1 MSKKAGKARKA
12 VKKFHRRTSPRLAA
26 PAPKPTKTSTAALL
40 SALPLA
46 PAVPSAASDDVKT
59 EAATLPARLAL
70 AQGTTAPVPHESV
83 SENVAA
89 AVQMRTKPAEA
100 ASEAGVEEAETPAQ
114 MSAASESAPSSASI
128 AKFADK
134 PPIDPNPVDDTE
146 DRKEREDLESLK
158 DLEMAKTEAAPA
170 EVSDSR
176 ASPDAAETIEPTAA
190 LQGEKAVSADEPIA
204 ESELEHGLKPL
215 EPLEPDVDMA
225 AEATRESDASPILG
239 AESKAIDE
247 VDGERESSAPMAAAP
262 KAQPVTLSETAN
274 DAADTTPATEPTAAV
289 EEVPVEAAGPE
300 AAATVEQKAP
310 GVDAVPA
317 APLEAARD
325 EARAPDAAEGP
336 VEKSPE
342 KADESTVATASEETQ
357 RDVSPAVL
365 LPSADTTADATE
377 PSDPSKRPAAALR
390 AASECFLPVRARLR
404 TIVAAFAG
412 ISGLAAALLFAAAN
426 WAGWPGE
433 LRIGFFGLLALVA
446 GGAFLRL
453 KRRDTRRRPSR
464 CATDIAASL
473 FGVAL
478 GLLLCVI
485 GQTYQSGA
493 DASTL
498 LLAWGALLTPWLFV
512 VRRALFFTLWFAVA
526 LSGLL
531 LSGERLLASAGL
543 LEQALPGT
551 LFALAVAFV
560 LALCARRPWTRV
572 RAAAALPSLAAVLLT
587 ALLPAVMLMNVLGTR
602 QMLALVPVYVLGFLL
617 LAGALLFSRRGEL
630 RSLAVFGAATL
641 LEGFWLHWSA
651 DRLANSLVAG
661 TGLLIAL
668 AALFVL
674 YRIGRQAARQV
685 SAEEALQPSRLS
697 LVPAAAAS
705 LLSALALVLALELVQ
720 SVLDLPALETGLA
733 TALAALALEAA
744 GALRSRERLASR
756 GAASLSREG
765 VPLLHTQAV
774 LGHLRAPASIA
785 WAILAAAGIALVF
798 SEAAFGPGDLT
809 AAVIASTLSL
819 AAAALFRSRF
829 ALFAAMALFVMAVPE
844 RTAVVTGAAALAAGV
859 LTVFVRCAST
869 GAMRLR
875 RLRFAAAR
883 ALPAFIW
890 MSWFGASVMPWCF
903 DVPAATFASAE
914 GAALAGAV
922 LVAVAA
928 SGLSIVRAGFDKLFA
943 LGLALLSALLLW
955 RFGPDAAALA
965 LALSALVPVPEKREV
980 PQAAERSAANAETL
994 ERRTLALSPLHFLF
1008 LFWSSAHAA
1017 YWLLPSEAGSNLL
1030 LAAALDQLFV
1040 CVLFGLLFAL
1050 ERFSPAGRKD
1060 RAAPAAARGR
1070 SIEDDDART
1079 SPRLG
1084 TLKRVDLA
1092 ASALLLLLTVLVFA
1106 LGVLKNEQML
1116 DGGTVYEAALA
1127 PADPRDILMG
1137 DYMALRYKALENAP
1151 DAKTLA
1157 DAFAEKAEG
1166 ALGETPSAEGPAR
1179 FVAAF
1184 GLDANT
1190 AQTRTLKLLGI
1201 VAAGAELPSG
1211 TTLVVA
1217 YDPTTKR
1224 AQLPERWFFSSGEA
1238 ERWSHARTARLRCTP
1253 TECLLESLL
1262 DEEGRVIESDSGFW
1276 SRFFNAHV
1284 AR

>member
-1 MSKKAGKARKA
+1 
-12 VKKFHRRTSPRLAA
+12 
-26 PAPKPTKTSTAALL
+26 
-40 SALPLA
+40 
-46 PAVPSAASDDVKT
+46 
-59 EAATLPARLAL
+59 
-70 AQGTTAPVPHESV
+70 
-83 SENVAA
+83 
-89 AVQMRTKPAEA
+89 MRTKPAEA

-114 MSAASESAPSSASI
+114 MSAASESAPSGASI

-146 DRKEREDLESLK
+146 DRKEREDLENLK

-215 EPLEPDVDMA
+215 EPLEPLEPDVDMA

-247 VDGERESSAPMAAAP
+247 VDGERESSAPMAATP

-342 KADESTVATASEETQ
+342 KTDESTVATASEETQ

-433 LRIGFFGLLALVA
+433 LRIGFFGLLAVVA

-685 SAEEALQPSRLS
+685 SAEEALHSSRLS
-697 LVPAAAAS
+697 LVPATAAA

-744 GALRSRERLASR
+744 GALRSRGRLASR

-765 VPLLHTQAV
+765 VPLPHTQAV

-798 SEAAFGPGDLT
+798 TEAVFGPGDLT

-844 RTAVVTGAAALAAGV
+844 RTAVVTGAAA
-859 LTVFVRCAST
+859 R
-869 GAMRLR
+869 M
-875 RLRFAAAR
+875 
-883 ALPAFIW
+883 
-890 MSWFGASVMPWCF
+890 
-903 DVPAATFASAE
+903 
-914 GAALAGAV
+914 
-922 LVAVAA
+922 
-928 SGLSIVRAGFDKLFA
+928 
-943 LGLALLSALLLW
+943 
-955 RFGPDAAALA
+955 
-965 LALSALVPVPEKREV
+965 
-980 PQAAERSAANAETL
+980 
-994 ERRTLALSPLHFLF
+994 
-1008 LFWSSAHAA
+1008 
-1017 YWLLPSEAGSNLL
+1017 
-1030 LAAALDQLFV
+1030 
-1040 CVLFGLLFAL
+1040 
-1050 ERFSPAGRKD
+1050 
-1060 RAAPAAARGR
+1060 
-1070 SIEDDDART
+1070 
-1079 SPRLG
+1079 
-1084 TLKRVDLA
+1084 
-1092 ASALLLLLTVLVFA
+1092 
-1106 LGVLKNEQML
+1106 
-1116 DGGTVYEAALA
+1116 
-1127 PADPRDILMG
+1127 
-1137 DYMALRYKALENAP
+1137 
-1151 DAKTLA
+1151 
-1157 DAFAEKAEG
+1157 
-1166 ALGETPSAEGPAR
+1166 
-1179 FVAAF
+1179 
-1184 GLDANT
+1184 
-1190 AQTRTLKLLGI
+1190 
-1201 VAAGAELPSG
+1201 
-1211 TTLVVA
+1211 
-1217 YDPTTKR
+1217 
-1224 AQLPERWFFSSGEA
+1224 
-1238 ERWSHARTARLRCTP
+1238 
-1253 TECLLESLL
+1253 
-1262 DEEGRVIESDSGFW
+1262 
-1276 SRFFNAHV
+1276 
-1284 AR
+1284 

>member
-12 VKKFHRRTSPRLAA
+12 VKKLHRRTSPRLAA

-59 EAATLPARLAL
+59 EAATLPARQAL

-100 ASEAGVEEAETPAQ
+100 APEAGVEEAETPAQ
-114 MSAASESAPSSASI
+114 MSAASESAPSGASI
-128 AKFADK
+128 AKSADR
-134 PPIDPNPVDDTE
+134 PPIDANPVDDTE
-146 DRKEREDLESLK
+146 DRKGREDLESLK

-176 ASPDAAETIEPTAA
+176 ASPDAAETIDPSAA
-190 LQGEKAVSADEPIA
+190 LQCEKAVSADEPIA
-204 ESELEHGLKPL
+204 ESELEQGLKPL

-239 AESKAIDE
+239 AESKVIDE
-247 VDGERESSAPMAAAP
+247 VDGERESSAPMAAATP

-289 EEVPVEAAGPE
+289 EEVPVEAVGPE

-336 VEKSPE
+336 VEKSPD

-446 GGAFLRL
+446 GGAFLGL

-464 CATDIAASL
+464 CASDVVASL
-473 FGVAL
+473 FGLAL

-674 YRIGRQAARQV
+674 YRVGRQAARQV

-697 LVPAAAAS
+697 LVPAAAAA

-744 GALRSRERLASR
+744 GALRSRERLASG
-756 GAASLSREG
+756 GAASFSREG
-765 VPLLHTQAV
+765 VPLPHTQAV

-785 WAILAAAGIALVF
+785 WAILAAAGISLVF
-798 SEAAFGPGDLT
+798 TEAAFGPGDLT

-869 GAMRLR
+869 GAM

-1060 RAAPAAARGR
+1060 RAAPAAVRVR

-1079 SPRLG
+1079 SPRQG

-1116 DGGTVYEAALA
+1116 DGGTVYEATLA

-1166 ALGETPSAEGPAR
+1166 TLGETPSTEGPAR

-1262 DEEGRVIESDSGFW
+1262 DEEGRVIESDSDFW

>member
-12 VKKFHRRTSPRLAA
+12 VKKLHRRTSPRLAA

-59 EAATLPARLAL
+59 EAATLPARQAL

-100 ASEAGVEEAETPAQ
+100 APEAGVEEAETPAQ
-114 MSAASESAPSSASI
+114 MSAASESAPSGASI

-176 ASPDAAETIEPTAA
+176 ASPDAAETIDPSAA
-190 LQGEKAVSADEPIA
+190 LQCEKAVSADEPIA
-204 ESELEHGLKPL
+204 ESELEQGLKPL

-247 VDGERESSAPMAAAP
+247 VDGERESSAPMAAATP

-464 CATDIAASL
+464 CASDIAASL

-526 LSGLL
+526 LGGLL

-685 SAEEALQPSRLS
+685 SAEEALHSSRLS
-697 LVPAAAAS
+697 LVPATAAA

-744 GALRSRERLASR
+744 GALRSRGRLASR

-765 VPLLHTQAV
+765 VPLPHAQAV

-798 SEAAFGPGDLT
+798 TEAVFGPGDLT

-875 RLRFAAAR
+875 FAAAR

-903 DVPAATFASAE
+903 DVPVATFASAE

-980 PQAAERSAANAETL
+980 PQAAERSSANAETL

-1040 CVLFGLLFAL
+1040 CVLFGILFAL

-1060 RAAPAAARGR
+1060 RAAPAAVRVR

-1166 ALGETPSAEGPAR
+1166 TLGETPSAEGPAR

-1262 DEEGRVIESDSGFW
+1262 DEEGRVIESDSDFW